1 MLKKLLPKEIDFF
14 EYFDRIA
21 TTIDRGLELF
31 EKTVKNYNNCDFN
44 VCNSELKEIEHE
56 ADTLVHLTIEAL
68 NKTFLTPIDRED
80 IQSLVK
86 KIDDILDLTQATMLR
101 FDMYKIKSIT
111 PEFISLTEVLRLS
124 FVELHKAV
132 LEMRDF
138 KNREKIQKHCI
149 EINRLE
155 NEGDSRLRNAITKLF
170 AEEQDPINIIKW
182 KEIYENIEMAIDR
195 CEDVANVIEGIVLKN
210 A

>member
-14 EYFDRIA
+14 EYFDKIA

-86 KIDDILDLTQATMLR
+86 KIDDILDLT
-101 FDMYKIKSIT
+101 
-111 PEFISLTEVLRLS
+111 
-124 FVELHKAV
+124 
-132 LEMRDF
+132 
-138 KNREKIQKHCI
+138 
-149 EINRLE
+149 
-155 NEGDSRLRNAITKLF
+155 
-170 AEEQDPINIIKW
+170 
-182 KEIYENIEMAIDR
+182 
-195 CEDVANVIEGIVLKN
+195 
-210 A
+210 

>member
-1 MLKKLLPKEIDFF
+1 MLKKLMPKEIDFF
-14 EYFDRIA
+14 EYFDKIA
-21 TTIDRGLELF
+21 TTINKGLELF
-31 EKTVKNYNNCDFN
+31 EKTVKNYEKCEFQ

-80 IQSLVK
+80 IQNLVK

-101 FDMYKIKSIT
+101 FDMYNIKSIT
-111 PEFISLTEVLRLS
+111 PEFISLTEVLRLTFS
-124 FVELHKAV
+124 ELHKAV

-155 NEGDSRLRNAITKLF
+155 NEGDSRLRAAITKLF
-170 AEEQDPINIIKW
+170 AEEKDPINIIKW

>member
-1 MLKKLLPKEIDFF
+1 MLKKLMPKEIDFF
-14 EYFDRIA
+14 EYFDKIA
-21 TTIDRGLELF
+21 NTINRGLELF
-31 EKTVKNYNNCDFN
+31 ERTIKNYDTCDFN
-44 VCNSELKEIEHE
+44 ICNSELKEIEHE

-80 IQSLVK
+80 IQNLVK

-111 PEFISLTEVLRLS
+111 PELISLTEVLRQT
-124 FVELHKAV
+124 FIELHKAV

-138 KNREKIQKHCI
+138 KNRDKIQKHCI

-155 NEGDSRLRNAITKLF
+155 NEGDGKLRSAITKLF
-170 AEEQDPINIIKW
+170 AEEKDPINIIKW

-195 CEDVANVIEGIVLKN
+195 CEDVANIIEGIMLKN

>member
-1 MLKKLLPKEIDFF
+1 MLKSLLPKEIDFF
-14 EYFDRIA
+14 EYFDKIA
-21 TTIDRGLELF
+21 TTIARGIEVF
-31 EKTVKNYNNCDFN
+31 EITMKNYDNCDFN
-44 VCNSELKEIEHE
+44 ARNSELKEIEHE

-68 NKTFLTPIDRED
+68 NKIFLTSIDSKD
-80 IQSLVK
+80 IQNLVK

-101 FDMYKIKSIT
+101 FDMYKIKST
-111 PEFISLTEVLRLS
+111 TSEFIDLVSVLNS
-124 FVELHKAV
+124 TFAELHKAV

-138 KNREKIQKHCI
+138 KNRDKIQKHCI

-155 NEGDSRLRNAITKLF
+155 NEGDSKLRNAITKLF
-170 AEEQDPINIIKW
+170 AEEKDPINIIKW